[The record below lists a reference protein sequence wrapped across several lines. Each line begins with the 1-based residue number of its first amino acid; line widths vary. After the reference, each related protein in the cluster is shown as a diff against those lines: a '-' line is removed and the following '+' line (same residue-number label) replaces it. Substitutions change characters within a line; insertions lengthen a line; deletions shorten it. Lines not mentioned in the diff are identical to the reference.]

1 MGKSRKLSLKQFE
14 SVVRGLVKQ
23 RLNEIRTAVTES
35 DSGNTSINQ
44 KKGFGAYGPG
54 GPRGTGVQISGQPM
68 MEDDEEDDETDAVTE
83 DSIADQ
89 AIGQDEELVDNLF
102 DYVSRS
108 GELYKMAEPIRKNL
122 MTRMLK
128 QTYNPDVAVKF
139 WLNLVDLAAKTY
151 QQEVGPDGPIFTK
164 AVRVQ
169 AASKLAKDF
178 ENKVNNGSM
187 RVRDVL
193 GNEEA
198 T

>member
-23 RLNEIRTAVTES
+23 RLDEIRTVAES
-35 DSGNTSINQ
+35 DNGNTSIGQ
-44 KKGFGAYGPG
+44 KQGFGAYGPG

-68 MEDDEEDDETDAVTE
+68 MEDDEEDDETDAIAE

-89 AIGQDEELVDNLF
+89 AIGQDDELVTNLF
-102 DYVSRS
+102 DYVSQS
-108 GELYKMAEPIRKNL
+108 SELYKMAEPIRKNL

-128 QTYNPDVAVKF
+128 QTYNPDLAVKL

-151 QQEVGPDGPIFTK
+151 QQEIGPDGPIFTK

-169 AASKLAKDF
+169 AASRLAKDF
-178 ENKVNNGSM
+178 QDKVNNGSM

-193 GNEEA
+193 GNDQA